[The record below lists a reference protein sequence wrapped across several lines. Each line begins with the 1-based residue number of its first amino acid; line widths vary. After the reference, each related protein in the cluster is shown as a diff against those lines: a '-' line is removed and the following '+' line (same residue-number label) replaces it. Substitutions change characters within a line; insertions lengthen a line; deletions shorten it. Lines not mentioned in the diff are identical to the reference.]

1 MDFCVMG
8 MFLQSHILNSIYE
21 IKIRCTGLLLVCQLI
36 HTHDGLPHNHLYNP
50 WAKGERSVQVSFFL
64 AALGLLQLKLSCLFQ
79 QQNADWAWGI
89 LDNIRS
95 GCSFELRVSQ

>member
-64 AALGLLQLKLSCLFQ
+64 AALGLLQLSCHASS
-79 QQNADWAWGI
+79 NNKMPI
-89 LDNIRS
+89 
-95 GCSFELRVSQ
+95 ELEAMRHA

>member
-21 IKIRCTGLLLVCQLI
+21 IKIRCTGLLLVCQLNHI
-36 HTHDGLPHNHLYNP
+36 HGGLPHNHLYNA

-79 QQNADWAWGI
+79 QQNAD
-89 LDNIRS
+89 
-95 GCSFELRVSQ
+95 